1 MLLGEDIVLDMEFFV
16 FRKME
21 YSKQRDGFRL
31 KEKTFVLYFPIEVE
45 YNKNRNVAMLFQR
58 NNEVTHGRR

>member
-1 MLLGEDIVLDMEFFV
+1 LLGEDFVLDMEFFV

-21 YSKQRDGFRL
+21 YSKQKMDFAL

-45 YNKNRNVAMLFQR
+45 YNKNRNIVMLFQH